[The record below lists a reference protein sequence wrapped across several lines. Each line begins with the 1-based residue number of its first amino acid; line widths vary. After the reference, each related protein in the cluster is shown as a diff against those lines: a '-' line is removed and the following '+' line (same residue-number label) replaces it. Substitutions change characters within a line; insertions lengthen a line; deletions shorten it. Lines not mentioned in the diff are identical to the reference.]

1 MVWSKIVFSLNYNWQ
16 HCVRLLYPIWYYPL
30 TIRFSNQFPIIFDSL
45 LLNPMMNLPLWRLGS
60 ARQVAEPDVD
70 LLLRILFVLLEIN
83 YRPWKKKQLYI
94 SFFYLYIMVDNLF
107 ESISGLFKNDFLK
120 WWRGSA
126 FNGAT
131 LELISL
137 QWRIV
142 IVRSHATQIGA
153 RMREK
158 FKLEMKIQQL
168 NPIPMGL

>member
-1 MVWSKIVFSLNYNWQ
+1 VWGCCTQYDITPWRSGSATSFQSSLI
-16 HCVRLLYPIWYYPL
+16 HCCWIRWWICPSEDWVRRDRLLNLMLICSCGFFLYSL
-30 TIRFSNQFPIIFDSL
+30 RSTI
-45 LLNPMMNLPLWRLGS
+45 
-60 ARQVAEPDVD
+60 
-70 LLLRILFVLLEIN
+70 VLE
-83 YRPWKKKQLYI
+83 KKQLYI

>member
-1 MVWSKIVFSLNYNWQ
+1 
-16 HCVRLLYPIWYYPL
+16 
-30 TIRFSNQFPIIFDSL
+30 
-45 LLNPMMNLPLWRLGS
+45 
-60 ARQVAEPDVD
+60 
-70 LLLRILFVLLEIN
+70 
-83 YRPWKKKQLYI
+83 
-94 SFFYLYIMVDNLF
+94 MVDNLF